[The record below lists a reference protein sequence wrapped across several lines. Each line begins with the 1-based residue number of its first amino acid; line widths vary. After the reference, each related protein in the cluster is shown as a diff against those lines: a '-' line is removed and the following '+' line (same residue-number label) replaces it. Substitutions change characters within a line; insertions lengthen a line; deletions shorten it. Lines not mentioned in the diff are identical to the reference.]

1 MTFHRLIV
9 LLFIIIALVLIG
21 CGSTSELA
29 QTPVETA
36 ELRSEIQMI
45 EIREPNLK
53 ANYFP
58 PVKDGSPGIVVLGGS
73 EGGIE
78 SSTRLAKALAEKGF
92 GTLAIAYFDFED
104 LPQYLE
110 LIPLETFF
118 TGIDWLAS
126 QSEIDGSNIGLI
138 GGSKGGEAALLVA
151 SYRPDI
157 TAVVAYVPSNVA
169 WQEINPEKYF
179 SAAPSSSWS
188 LNGEPLPFVSYDY
201 AQPFELLVELY
212 TNSLAAHP
220 ADDEDVIIKV
230 ENINGPVLL
239 LSGTDDQLW
248 DASTMSDLVVE
259 RAKQN
264 DFSFE
269 IKHLKYEDAGHYL
282 LYSGAPESIE
292 GYELDPRFLEFGGT
306 TEGMRKAHVDA
317 WAATSQ
323 FFIDSLQDH

>member
-1 MTFHRLIV
+1 MMAFHRLISLTFFA
-9 LLFIIIALVLIG
+9 LLLIG
-21 CGSTSELA
+21 CESVPEPTQTQGETSE
-29 QTPVETA
+29 TTHEV
-36 ELRSEIQMI
+36 QMI
-45 EIREPNLK
+45 EVRESDLK

-58 PVKDGSPGIVVLGGS
+58 PAVDGSPGIIILGGS

-118 TGIDWLAS
+118 AGIDWLAS
-126 QSEIDGSNIGLI
+126 QPEIDSSNIGLI

-157 TAVVAYVPSNVA
+157 TAVVAYVPSHVI

-179 SAAPSSSWS
+179 SADPSSSWS

-201 AQPFELLVELY
+201 TQPFELLVELY
-212 TNSLAAHP
+212 TNSLEAHP
-220 ADDEDVIIKV
+220 TDDEGVIIKV
-230 ENINGPVLL
+230 ENINGPILL
-239 LSGTDDQLW
+239 LSGSDDQLW

-259 RAKQN
+259 RAVEKGFQ
-264 DFSFE
+264 FE
-269 IKHLKYEDAGHYL
+269 IEHLKYEGAGHYL

-292 GYELDPRFLEFGGT
+292 DYELDPRFLEFGGT
-306 TEGMRKAHVDA
+306 TEGMRAAHVEA
-317 WAATSQ
+317 WAATGE
-323 FFIDSLQDH
+323 FFIDNLQSR